1 MRSSAVLTIS
11 LAVLLVGTNLFWIKA
26 FQPTSQPNIPPA
38 PLSCSA
44 EPSEFNA
51 EIAVPLAR
59 AIAAAAL
66 PNANRQ
72 SILRAANGDTNMSP
86 PPCTS
91 DAVGE
96 RVRGI
101 ALFFDS
107 DDRLTNATIG
117 ECVQHY

>member
-11 LAVLLVGTNLFWIKA
+11 LAVLLVGTNLFWINA
-26 FQPTSQPNIPPA
+26 FQPISQPTVPPA

-44 EPSEFNA
+44 APSEFNA
-51 EIAVPLAR
+51 EIAAPLAR

-66 PNANRQ
+66 PGANKQ

-86 PPCTS
+86 LTCTN
-91 DAVGE
+91 DAAGE

-117 ECVQHY
+117 ACVQHY